1 MRRWFD
7 KLFPALGVLTA
18 LLLMAALAMI
28 FFYAPVE
35 RTMGIVQK
43 IFYVH
48 VPAAMATYAG
58 FTVCSAAS
66 LLYLLKPSRGFDL
79 AAQSGAEVGL
89 LMCVY
94 VLISGPLWGL
104 KAWGKA
110 WVWDPQLTA
119 TFVLFLLYGG
129 YVLLRAFSPSVDR
142 LRRIAAVLAVLAF
155 VDIPIVHWAVRKWGG
170 LHPVVEREGGEGL
183 ADPMKLTL
191 MVSMAAFLGLFTVLW
206 WLRMRARLTEQRIDR
221 LYLDVEDAA
230 FGAEQTTV
238 RTGDE
243 W

>member
-7 KLFPALGVLTA
+7 KLFPVLSVLTA

-58 FTVCSAAS
+58 FTVCSVAS
-66 LLYLLKPSRGFDL
+66 LLYLLKPNRSFDL

-129 YVLLRAFSPSVDR
+129 YVLLRAFSPAVER

-155 VDIPIVHWAVRKWGG
+155 VDIPIVHWAVKRWGG

-191 MVSMAAFLGLFTVLW
+191 MVSMIAFLGLFTVLW
-206 WLRMRARLTEQRIDR
+206 WLRMRARLTAERIDG

-230 FGAEQTTV
+230 FGADQTV
-238 RTGDE
+238 RTGD
-243 W
+243 